1 VLLVKSYLDSRLMCV
16 RLKGFE
22 SRSFKLETSV
32 PQGSVL
38 GPLFFNIFINDL
50 VASLDV
56 SCLLYA
62 DDIKIYTIINT
73 VSDSLRLQRSIDEIA
88 DRCRKSGL
96 ILNFPKCSVVTF
108 TKKVKPLLFDYTL
121 NNKILLKRSS
131 VQDLGVLFDSKL
143 SFCDYILCI
152 TSAAFKSLGFV
163 LRSAK
168 EFGDVVTRKLLYIT
182 YVRSKLEYASLVWS
196 PIHNIYIAQLERVQ
210 RRFLK
215 SAIFMSDGLYPPRGY
230 PQEFLLDRLG
240 LQSLSNRRLE
250 HSVIFL
256 YILLHGS
263 IHCPVLLSRVNLR
276 LPRSGSR
283 STNTFLITPY
293 RTDAGLRSPVT
304 QMLRGHE
311 VVEMNV
317 DIFAC
322 RLNQVKSFFRV

>member
-1 VLLVKSYLDSRLMCV
+1 
-16 RLKGFE
+16 
-22 SRSFKLETSV
+22 
-32 PQGSVL
+32 
-38 GPLFFNIFINDL
+38 
-50 VASLDV
+50 
-56 SCLLYA
+56 
-62 DDIKIYTIINT
+62 
-73 VSDSLRLQRSIDEIA
+73 
-88 DRCRKSGL
+88 
-96 ILNFPKCSVVTF
+96 VT
-108 TKKVKPLLFDYTL
+108 L
-121 NNKILLKRSS
+121 
-131 VQDLGVLFDSKL
+131 
-143 SFCDYILCI
+143 
-152 TSAAFKSLGFV
+152 
-163 LRSAK
+163 
-168 EFGDVVTRKLLYIT
+168 KLLYIT

-230 PQEFLLDRLG
+230 PQELLLDRLG

-256 YILLHGS
+256 YKLLYGFL
-263 IHCPVLLSRVNLR
+263 HCPALLSRINLR
-276 LPRSGSR
+276 VPRSGSR

-293 RTDAGLRSPVT
+293 HTDAGLRSPVT

>member
-1 VLLVKSYLDSRLMCV
+1 
-16 RLKGFE
+16 
-22 SRSFKLETSV
+22 
-32 PQGSVL
+32 
-38 GPLFFNIFINDL
+38 
-50 VASLDV
+50 
-56 SCLLYA
+56 
-62 DDIKIYTIINT
+62 
-73 VSDSLRLQRSIDEIA
+73 
-88 DRCRKSGL
+88 
-96 ILNFPKCSVVTF
+96 
-108 TKKVKPLLFDYTL
+108 LLFDYTL
-121 NNKILLKRSS
+121 NNKILLRRSS

-143 SFCDYILCI
+143 SFCDHILSI
-152 TSAAFKSLGFV
+152 TSAAFKSQGFV

-168 EFGDVVTRKLLYIT
+168 QSGDVVTLKLLYIT

-196 PIHNIYIAQLERVQ
+196 LIHNIYIAQLERVQ

-215 SAIFMSDGLYPPRGY
+215 STIFMSDGLYPPRGY
-230 PQEFLLDRLG
+230 PQELLLDRLG

-256 YILLHGS
+256 YKLLHGS
-263 IHCPVLLSRVNLR
+263 LHCPALLSRVNLR
-276 LPRSGSR
+276 VPRSGSR